1 MYVYLNGGEVN
12 DTILG
17 DGDLT
22 LLLVAK
28 IMTLLLVDMNQIL

>member
-1 MYVYLNGGEVN
+1 MYVYFNGGEGN
-12 DTILG
+12 DAILG

-28 IMTLLLVDMNQIL
+28 IMTLLLVDMNQIS